1 MSWEQP
7 KTNWKSTDFFNNTDF
22 NRIKN
27 NVLYLSEEINAYL
40 KPVSIEEM
48 REDVTSYT
56 YFWKCD
62 DFNSI
67 ENNMNILCRSV
78 GETFDTKRYFPN
90 GPFIKW
96 DELNR
101 LEEACERIYKLIQNN
116 KSCLPRF
123 DMRLGDVQLGNK
135 E

>member
-7 KTNWKSTDFFNNTDF
+7 KTNWESTDFFNFTDF

-48 REDVTSYT
+48 QEDVTSYA
-56 YFWKCD
+56 YIWRCD

-78 GETFDTKRYFPN
+78 GETFDAKRYFPN

-101 LEEACERIYKLIQNN
+101 LEEACERIYKLIQSN
-116 KSCLPRF
+116 KNCLPRF
-123 DMRLGDVQLGNK
+123 DMRLCDVQLGNK